1 MTPACATVM
10 LMERSRSHE
19 PVLPPSAAM
28 ASLVRRGVVAPAASG
43 VDVLEVAAIEG
54 APSTAVSDMLAL
66 QRSSDTTRGD

>member
-1 MTPACATVM
+1 M

-19 PVLPPSAAM
+19 PVLSPSSAM